1 MVLLDSDFMERLE
14 TEKELDEV
22 DQAVDKM
29 SKMKFNSD
37 NIDARK
43 LLNNLK

>member
-1 MVLLDSDFMERLE
+1 MVLLDSDFTERLE

-29 SKMKFNSD
+29 SKMKLNSD